1 MRAIIKKDRAP
12 GVEYVNIPKP
22 EPKEDEV
29 LIKVKA
35 AAICGLQLLEVE
47 RRGREVQ

>member
-1 MRAIIKKDRAP
+1 MRAIIKKERAP

-22 EPKEDEV
+22 SPKDDEV

-35 AAICGLQLLEVE
+35 AAICGTDYSCWKWNCQK
-47 RRGREVQ
+47 GI